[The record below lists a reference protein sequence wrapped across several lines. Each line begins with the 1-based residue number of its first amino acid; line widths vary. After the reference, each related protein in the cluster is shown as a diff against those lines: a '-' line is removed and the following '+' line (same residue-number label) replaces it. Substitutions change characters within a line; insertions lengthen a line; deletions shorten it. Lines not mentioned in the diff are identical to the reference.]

1 VDRIVQL
8 LKRLSECEGVSGF
21 EEEIG
26 LVIEEELGRTDVSV
40 EADPLGNRIAYH
52 GGSEGKRS
60 LLLTAHA
67 DEVGLIVTDVE
78 PGGLVR
84 FSVIGGIDARVLP
97 GQEVVVHGERRLSG
111 VIGSK
116 PPHLQLEE
124 EREGV
129 VPVEDLFIDIGLSG
143 RTARRQVRVGDP
155 IALSRSFVE
164 LEDGLCMSKAFD
176 DRASLAALILAL
188 EELART
194 GHRWDIYAVAAVQEE
209 TTHLGAIASAYRI
222 NPEIA
227 IVLDATYGDMPGL
240 DEYETYRLG
249 GGPTLGIGP
258 GYHPGLRS
266 RLLEAAEKEKIP
278 CQNEWEPRPR
288 GTDAAPIQ
296 LTRDGIA
303 TALVSIPV
311 RYMHTPGEVVA
322 IADVERAAR
331 LLVRFGVELGD
342 ADFLR
347 GSG

>member
-1 VDRIVQL
+1 MDRTVQL
-8 LKRLSECEGVSGF
+8 LKRLSESEGISGF
-21 EEEIG
+21 EERIG
-26 LVIEEELGRTDVSV
+26 GVVGEELGHTGAAV
-40 EADPLGNRIAYH
+40 ETDPLGNRIAYLR
-52 GGSEGKRS
+52 GSEGKRS

-84 FSVIGGIDARVLP
+84 FSASGGIDARVLP
-97 GQEVVVHGERRLSG
+97 GQEVIVHGERRLPG

-116 PPHLQLEE
+116 PPHLQLAE
-124 EREGV
+124 EREVV
-129 VPVEDLFIDIGLSG
+129 VPVEDLFIDIGISG

-155 IALSRSFVE
+155 ITLARRFAE
-164 LEDGLCMSKAFD
+164 LGGGLCMSKAFD
-176 DRASLAALILAL
+176 DRASLAALILAV
-188 EELART
+188 EELARSD
-194 GHRWDIYAVAAVQEE
+194 HRWDIYAVAAVQEE

-258 GYHPGLRS
+258 GYHARLRS
-266 RLLEAAEKEKIP
+266 RLLEAAAKEQIP
-278 CQNEWEPRPR
+278 CQDEWEPRPR

-296 LTRDGIA
+296 LTRDGIP

-322 IADVERAAR
+322 TADVERAAR
-331 LLVRFGVELGD
+331 LLVRFSLELED
-342 ADFLR
+342 ADFLL
-347 GSG
+347 GCA